1 MIYTEALNK
10 RNAEKNERIRS
21 EAIDR
26 ARKVAV
32 LLKEKY
38 GAKRVII
45 FGSIIRKA
53 YMHEGSDIDLLV
65 EGIRKED
72 FLHAGFDACA
82 EAKPYDV
89 DLIPIETAHDYI
101 VESAKREGMEL

>member
-1 MIYTEALNK
+1 MIYTEALKK
-10 RNAEKNERIRS
+10 RDTEKMERIRS

-26 ARKVAV
+26 AGKVAI

-45 FGSIIRKA
+45 FGSSVRKA

-65 EGIRKED
+65 EGIKKED
-72 FLHAGFDACA
+72 FLHAGFDACTA
-82 EAKPYDV
+82 AVPFDV
-89 DLIPIETAHDYI
+89 DIIPIETAHAYI
-101 VESAKREGMEL
+101 VEAAIRDGMEL